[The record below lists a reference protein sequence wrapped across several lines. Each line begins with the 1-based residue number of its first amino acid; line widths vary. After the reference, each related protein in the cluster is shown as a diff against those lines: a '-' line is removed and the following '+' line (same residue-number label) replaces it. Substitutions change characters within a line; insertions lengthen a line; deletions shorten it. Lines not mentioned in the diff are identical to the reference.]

1 MYSTHKEGESFIAKR
16 LKVGNHIK
24 ISKYKKIFP
33 KIYVPNWSEKVF
45 LIKKVKNVL
54 LWTYVISDLNGEEI
68 AATFYE
74 KKLHKSNAK
83 EFRVDKVIKRKG

>member
-54 LWTYVISDLNGEEI
+54 L
-68 AATFYE
+68 
-74 KKLHKSNAK
+74 
-83 EFRVDKVIKRKG
+83 